1 MGEDSKGI
9 AASSGGSQN
18 DWFGSCKAHDVGVSP
33 EEDRSGTA
41 GEMGEVQS
49 SKEEG
54 GLEPAERLRLATT
67 EPITRIVL
75 HSYSS
80 EEYRQLCCL
89 WSMPS
94 VKACAPV
101 HSFEEPTFPAS
112 KGWLVRPPR

>member
-1 MGEDSKGI
+1 MDAISILTSIGGIVRNGSPGE
-9 AASSGGSQN
+9 AHHVSS
-18 DWFGSCKAHDVGVSP
+18 SP
-33 EEDRSGTA
+33 QEDRCGTA
-41 GEMGEVQS
+41 GKVGEVQS

-54 GLEPAERLRLATT
+54 GIEPAEL
-67 EPITRIVL
+67 ITRIVL
-75 HSYSS
+75 DSYSS

-94 VKACAPV
+94 VKASAPV

>member
-1 MGEDSKGI
+1 MGKGWEGTE
-9 AASSGGSQN
+9 ASEGCDGLGFGEAHYVSG
-18 DWFGSCKAHDVGVSP
+18 SP
-33 EEDRSGTA
+33 EEDRRRSKGTLGK
-41 GEMGEVQS
+41 GEGSE
-49 SKEEG
+49 EEG
-54 GLEPAERLRLATT
+54 GLEPA

-80 EEYRQLCCL
+80 EEYQQLCCL

-112 KGWLVRPPR
+112 KGWPERPPR